1 MLRPHIEQARSNMK
15 LDQEVE
21 ETPNIERAQLQDLAL
36 EEPQITPVAPKT
48 NEGAV
53 SLPDRQTSLSN
64 RVYDDLELYEANRE
78 QIRSEWYKNR
88 RKQG

>member
-1 MLRPHIEQARSNMK
+1 MK

-21 ETPNIERAQLQDLAL
+21 ESPNIERAQLQDLAI